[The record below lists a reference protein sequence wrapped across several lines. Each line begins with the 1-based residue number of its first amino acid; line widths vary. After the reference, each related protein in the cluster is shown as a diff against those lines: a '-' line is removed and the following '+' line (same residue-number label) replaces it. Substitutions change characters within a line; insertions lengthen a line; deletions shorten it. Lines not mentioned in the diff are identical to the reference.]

1 MNKITRISHR
11 IDREELFERM
21 HISKERPNY
30 QKFEECYQN
39 LLESLPD
46 LLNIQATHVLKANN
60 EAKKIHKGL
69 CEVSHI
75 VYCLVTLGPKISE
88 QSTAYFVDKDFLN
101 GLMIDAM
108 ADILLF
114 NASNDYYDTVKRDVY
129 EEQGYAL
136 TLRYSPDDNIIP
148 MQVQKKILEYAKGE
162 ELLSVGISEGFMYN
176 PVKTLGYVYGA
187 DQSIELAKKDHDC
200 VMCSNLTCKYRNIDQ

>member
-39 LLESLPD
+39 LLELLPD

-75 VYCLVTLGPKISE
+75 VYCLVTLGPKISV
-88 QSTAYFVDKDFLN
+88 QSTAYFGDKDFLN

-148 MQVQKKILEYAKGE
+148 MQVQKKILEYVKGE

>member
-1 MNKITRISHR
+1 VNKITIIPHR

-21 HISKERPNY
+21 HISEDRPNY
-30 QKFEECYQN
+30 LKFKKSYQN
-39 LLESLPD
+39 LYESLPD
-46 LLNIQATHVLKANN
+46 LLNIQATHVLKENDDQ
-60 EAKKIHKGL
+60 EKIHKGL

-75 VYCLVTLGPKISE
+75 VYCLVTLGSKISE
-88 QSTAYFVDKDFLN
+88 QSTAYFAEKDYLN

-114 NASNDYYDTVKRDVY
+114 NASNDYYDTVKSDVY

-148 MQVQKKILEYAKGE
+148 MQIQKKILEYVNGE
-162 ELLSVGISEGFMYN
+162 ELLAVGISAGYMYN

-187 DQSIELAKKDHDC
+187 DRSIELAKKDHDC
-200 VMCSNLTCKYRNIDQ
+200 VMCSNFTCEYRNID